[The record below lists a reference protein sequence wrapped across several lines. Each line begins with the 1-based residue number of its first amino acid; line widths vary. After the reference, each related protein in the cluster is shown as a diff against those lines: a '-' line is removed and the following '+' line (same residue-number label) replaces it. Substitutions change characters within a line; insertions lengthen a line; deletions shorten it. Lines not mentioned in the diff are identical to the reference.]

1 MFRGRNDGNPVGN
14 PRQNLSYTREICPGL
29 RDDAAQKPVHPLS
42 LSGGGLSWL
51 YPNVRLMSGMPAE
64 VFIDLGSSSLLH
76 MFFQPMIDSFNRS
89 FRET

>member
-14 PRQNLSYTREICPGL
+14 PRQNLSCTREICPGL

-51 YPNVRLMSGMPAE
+51 YPNVRLIASGEGPANWRW
-64 VFIDLGSSSLLH
+64 IAAR
-76 MFFQPMIDSFNRS
+76 IA
-89 FRET
+89 TK